1 MTYKFFFFFFFF
13 FFSRNRHLFLE
24 FIQCIQQIASFC
36 IWLFGDHV
44 YLSQKFHK
52 TVLFHFTDDEIEILE
67 MQSQNHS
74 PDQVRISLCFAKI
87 YIVHSMSKP
96 KVIVLK
102 TKKGIYSWFSEVP
115 LC

>member
-1 MTYKFFFFFFFF
+1 M
-13 FFSRNRHLFLE
+13 
-24 FIQCIQQIASFC
+24 
-36 IWLFGDHV
+36 
-44 YLSQKFHK
+44 
-52 TVLFHFTDDEIEILE
+52 LFHFTDDEIEILE

-102 TKKGIYSWFSEVP
+102 TKKGILKNEFNYVRKTWVEEEEKH
-115 LC
+115 